1 MASLQ
6 KAKLS
11 AVLWAVWVNV
21 CRLLLAATF
30 VFSGFVKALDPSGN
44 ALKIKEYGMA
54 WGLHE
59 QTDGFYFLLLGFGL
73 MAVEFLL
80 GTSLLLGIRRRISTL
95 GALLFMAVMTPLSL
109 YLALA
114 NPVEDCGCFGD
125 AWKLTN
131 WETFGKNVFLLLF
144 AVCAA
149 VGRKKIVPVFR
160 YGFQWIAPLYSL
172 LFVLFYAFFCHTH
185 LPLIDFRPYKIGTDL
200 ALLRDTP
207 DENGN
212 YVDVSFYDPAT
223 FDEVTDS
230 LLASDRYVFLLI
242 APRIEEAD
250 EGDVDLVNDLY
261 DYCRE
266 QDYGFYCITSSPE
279 EEVAAWTDRTG
290 ADYPF
295 LSGDNTTL
303 LTIVRSNPGLLL
315 LRHGVVLN
323 KWHHSQLPADSL
335 LNRPLDD
342 HHPIVRPQRLTP
354 QEVCWQAVVWY
365 FLPLIVIFL
374 IDRYMLRPMELYHV
388 RRKRKKHNT
397 NPLINHTAMRKNIV
411 AGNWKMNK
419 TLQEGIA
426 LAKELNDVLAGEKPN
441 CDVIICTPFIHLASV
456 VPVVDASKIGVGA
469 ENCADK
475 ESGAYTGEVSAAMVA
490 STGAKY
496 VILGHSERRAYYH
509 ETPELLKTKVEL
521 ALANGLT
528 PIFCVGEV
536 LEEREAG
543 KQNEVVG
550 SQLAASL
557 FGLSAEDFGKIILA
571 YEPVWAIGTGKT
583 ATAAQAQEMHAFIRS
598 AIAGKYG
605 QEVADNTSILYG
617 GSCKASN
624 AKELF
629 ANPDV
634 DGGLIGGASLKAAD
648 FKGIIDAFN

>member
-230 LLASDRYVFLLI
+230 LLASDRYVF
-242 APRIEEAD
+242 
-250 EGDVDLVNDLY
+250 
-261 DYCRE
+261 
-266 QDYGFYCITSSPE
+266 
-279 EEVAAWTDRTG
+279 TG
-290 ADYPF
+290 K
-295 LSGDNTTL
+295 LSGD
-303 LTIVRSNPGLLL
+303 
-315 LRHGVVLN
+315 
-323 KWHHSQLPADSL
+323 
-335 LNRPLDD
+335 
-342 HHPIVRPQRLTP
+342 
-354 QEVCWQAVVWY
+354 
-365 FLPLIVIFL
+365 
-374 IDRYMLRPMELYHV
+374 
-388 RRKRKKHNT
+388 
-397 NPLINHTAMRKNIV
+397 
-411 AGNWKMNK
+411 
-419 TLQEGIA
+419 
-426 LAKELNDVLAGEKPN
+426 
-441 CDVIICTPFIHLASV
+441 
-456 VPVVDASKIGVGA
+456 
-469 ENCADK
+469 
-475 ESGAYTGEVSAAMVA
+475 
-490 STGAKY
+490 
-496 VILGHSERRAYYH
+496 
-509 ETPELLKTKVEL
+509 
-521 ALANGLT
+521 
-528 PIFCVGEV
+528 
-536 LEEREAG
+536 
-543 KQNEVVG
+543 
-550 SQLAASL
+550 
-557 FGLSAEDFGKIILA
+557 
-571 YEPVWAIGTGKT
+571 
-583 ATAAQAQEMHAFIRS
+583 
-598 AIAGKYG
+598 
-605 QEVADNTSILYG
+605 
-617 GSCKASN
+617 
-624 AKELF
+624 
-629 ANPDV
+629 
-634 DGGLIGGASLKAAD
+634 
-648 FKGIIDAFN
+648 